1 MLKKQAFLC
10 FQALSLMVQSHDG
23 SIKSVIEKGDTLL
36 ASVHY
41 PSVRDK
47 TNKLKKHYTELCN
60 IAKVRFFAR
69 VKLCK
74 DINLNFA

>member
-1 MLKKQAFLC
+1 MHYTNMILIRTITCLC
-10 FQALSLMVQSHDG
+10 LQALSLMVQSHDG

-47 TNKLKKHYTELCN
+47 TNRLKKHYTELCN
-60 IAKVRFFAR
+60 IATVRFLDQ
-69 VKLCK
+69 KK
-74 DINLNFA
+74 ITT